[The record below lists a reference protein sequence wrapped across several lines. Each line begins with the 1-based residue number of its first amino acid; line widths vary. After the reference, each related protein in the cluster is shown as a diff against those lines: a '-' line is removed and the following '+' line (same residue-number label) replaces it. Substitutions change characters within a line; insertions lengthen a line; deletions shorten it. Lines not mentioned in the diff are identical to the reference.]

1 MCEVRSFMAETMQG
15 SDWLDLDD
23 LDDEETPVD
32 SESPAPTDEAPAPTT
47 TADDADDA
55 DADDDAPDAPAAPE
69 AASPSPDATADPAPP
84 DAPKVSETPTPAPEP
99 YIVRSHRKEVPLEGV
114 TLGDDGMKIAPVSVP
129 RVKDLLQRGVAYESD
144 ALPRIQRL
152 ERENAQIKT
161 SRSSRE
167 AHAETIIAKIDA
179 ILDGGPEKAAE
190 FFEDYWNNRSQLKAA
205 GILAEAEAK
214 SEAMR
219 REFEPDPQEYQEQLT
234 TNAQAVVGNA
244 IQQYVQQAGGLPAD
258 DVKALVQRYQARAMV
273 FVRQAPDD
281 YPESGIRRGD
291 PVVHFPT
298 LHEEVMNEITLRQER
313 AQERAAREAIEK
325 RQAEIERK
333 AKERK
338 AAERNAQK
346 LGAAGQQQRA
356 TTRANPKGDPAKAS
370 GPKNMAE
377 LLASLDEDDD

>member
-23 LDDEETPVD
+23 LDDEETPVE
-32 SESPAPTDEAPAPTT
+32 SESPAPTEDAPAPAT
-47 TADDADDA
+47 TADDVDDA
-55 DADDDAPDAPAAPE
+55 DADDDAPDAPAAQE
-69 AASPSPDATADPAPP
+69 AASPSPDATAEPAPLT
-84 DAPKVSETPTPAPEP
+84 DTKVSETPTPAAEP

-129 RVKDLLQRGVAYESD
+129 RVKDLLQRGVAYESE

-152 ERENAQIKT
+152 ERENQHLKT
-161 SRSSRE
+161 QKSSRE
-167 AHAETIIAKIDA
+167 QHAEVIISKIDE
-179 ILDGGPEKAAE
+179 IMDGGPQRAAE

-234 TNAQAVVGNA
+234 TNAQRLVADR
-244 IQQYVQQAGGLPAD
+244 IQSYVTAAGGLPAE
-258 DVKALVQRYQARAMV
+258 DVKALIDRFTQRAGSFVVQV
-273 FVRQAPDD
+273 PHDD
-281 YPESGIRRGD
+281 PENGLKRGD
-291 PVVHFPT
+291 PAVHFGW
-298 LHEEVMNEITLRQER
+298 LQNEVGPEIQLRLERVQER
-313 AQERAAREAIEK
+313 KAREAAEQ
-325 RQAEIERK
+325 RVAEIERK

-356 TTRANPKGDPAKAS
+356 TTRANPKGDPVKAK
-370 GPKNMAE
+370 GPQNMAE
-377 LLASLDEDDD
+377 LLASLDEDDE

>member
-15 SDWLDLDD
+15 SDWLDFSD
-23 LDDEETPVD
+23 LEEEDTPD
-32 SESPAPTDEAPAPTT
+32 ASESPAPTDDAPAPDT
-47 TADDADDA
+47 TADDAEDA

-129 RVKDLLQRGVAYESD
+129 RVKDLLQRGVAYETE
-144 ALPRIQRL
+144 AMPRIQRL
-152 ERENAQIKT
+152 ERENQYLQKK
-161 SRSSRE
+161 RSARE
-167 AHAETIIAKIDA
+167 AHAETIITEMDK
-179 ILDGGPEKAAE
+179 ILDGGPESAAG
-190 FFEDYWNNRSQLKAA
+190 FFEDYWNRRAIIKAEA
-205 GILAEAEAK
+205 IKAEAEEIR
-214 SEAMR
+214 SETR
-219 REFEPDPQEYQEQLT
+219 RESEPDPQEYQEQLT
-234 TNAQAVVGNA
+234 TNAQRLVADRIHEYIA
-244 IQQYVQQAGGLPAD
+244 AAGGLPAD
-258 DVKALVQRYQARAMV
+258 DVKALIDRYTQRAGSFVVQM
-273 FVRQAPDD
+273 PHDD
-281 YPESGIRRGD
+281 PENGLRRGD
-291 PVVHFPT
+291 PAVHFGW
-298 LHEEVMNEITLRQER
+298 LQNEVGYEIRLRAERVQER
-313 AQERAAREAIEK
+313 KAREAAEQK
-325 RQAEIERK
+325 QAEIERK